1 VATRRGQR
9 SARWISALVVFFC
22 AAAAAPAAR
31 EYRTEDVGTLR
42 ITIDT
47 DWAPRSAPG
56 YLPARFE
63 ITNMGDARVIEII
76 AQGSRVFVG
85 RTRGAGSGSTIT
97 RQSVRLAM
105 GDRVKVT
112 MPVPIYADSESLRFE
127 IQERGRLLL
136 RFNYSGFQSR
146 AALHDA
152 SALVVA
158 AAGSPTSGVGLRTA
172 RVPAGRSTPAPTLDF
187 VLEPS
192 RLPSNWLGYTSLRA
206 VVIGPIEWG
215 QMSDGQKSALLT
227 WTASGGDLIFVNG
240 EIKTLVPSAKL
251 QPGVNPDRMIA
262 RHLFGRIHALN
273 LTSLAPTGLSDL
285 LLATETDRELHLAM
299 PANTAPDWGNIE
311 GRGFRLRI
319 PGIQGVPARVYL
331 GILILF
337 SFLIGPVNYWL
348 LRRRRQQVL
357 VVLTAPLIS
366 AAFIVLLAGY
376 AIAGE
381 GFHVQGRAV
390 TFTMLDQV
398 NKQAA
403 TRATVSLYAAG
414 MTPSAGLT
422 FPRDAAVYTI
432 GPEGMGLRDR
442 VDLNLTDAQH
452 YASGVLQARSP
463 TNLEQVTARA
473 ARERLTFSRGDA
485 GMEVTNGLEASIVA
499 LLYRDGDT
507 IYRLDGSV
515 SSGGKHTLKAAP
527 FNPLQAIPEG
537 LRIPAKFVDIFQNQP
552 RGSYIA
558 VLDRSPFWEPGVSG
572 LVERGSLHIV
582 MGWPE
587 GQQ

>member
-1 VATRRGQR
+1 MATRRGQR

-273 LTSLAPTGLSDL
+273 LTSFGTAAPRHSGC
-285 LLATETDRELHLAM
+285 H
-299 PANTAPDWGNIE
+299 
-311 GRGFRLRI
+311 
-319 PGIQGVPARVYL
+319 
-331 GILILF
+331 
-337 SFLIGPVNYWL
+337 
-348 LRRRRQQVL
+348 
-357 VVLTAPLIS
+357 
-366 AAFIVLLAGY
+366 
-376 AIAGE
+376 
-381 GFHVQGRAV
+381 
-390 TFTMLDQV
+390 
-398 NKQAA
+398 
-403 TRATVSLYAAG
+403 
-414 MTPSAGLT
+414 AGLKSPPSPAT
-422 FPRDAAVYTI
+422 SSRSNDRCSRMRQDCGATCCRFDSSHQISSRPRQA
-432 GPEGMGLRDR
+432 
-442 VDLNLTDAQH
+442 
-452 YASGVLQARSP
+452 QAR
-463 TNLEQVTARA
+463 
-473 ARERLTFSRGDA
+473 G
-485 GMEVTNGLEASIVA
+485 
-499 LLYRDGDT
+499 
-507 IYRLDGSV
+507 
-515 SSGGKHTLKAAP
+515 
-527 FNPLQAIPEG
+527 
-537 LRIPAKFVDIFQNQP
+537 NQ
-552 RGSYIA
+552 
-558 VLDRSPFWEPGVSG
+558 
-572 LVERGSLHIV
+572 LHRHC
-582 MGWPE
+582 PCHHA
-587 GQQ
+587 